1 MDLRSDQVIEEA
13 EFKNQDY
20 TGAQFSFKEI
30 DEVTF
35 TRCNFA
41 NAVFNECQFRNCRFV
56 HCDLSRV
63 QMRHSRFEDVQF
75 ENCQMVG
82 INWTEASWQKGG
94 FFRLIDFDDCTLNY
108 STFFGLKL
116 PKMKMLKCMAREVD
130 FGEADL
136 SESVFTDTDFSGAIF
151 MRTNLTKAD
160 LSGARN
166 YLINPQHN
174 TLKKTKFALPEALN
188 LLHGLDIIL
197 TDEAGKKI
205 SLD

>member
-1 MDLRSDQVIEEA
+1 MNLLNDQVIEEA

-20 TGAQFSFKEI
+20 SGAQLSFKEI
-30 DEVTF
+30 DEVIF

-41 NAVFNECQFRNCRFV
+41 NVVFNECQLRRCRFIG
-56 HCDLSRV
+56 CDLSSIQV
-63 QMRHSRFEDVQF
+63 RHSRFADIQF
-75 ENCQMVG
+75 EGCQMVG
-82 INWTEASWQKGG
+82 INWTEATWQKGG

-108 STFFGLKL
+108 SSFFGLKL
-116 PKMKMLKCMAREVD
+116 PKMKMLKCVAREVD

-151 MRTNLTKAD
+151 TRTNLTRAD
-160 LSGARN
+160 FTGARH
-166 YLINPQHN
+166 YMINPQHN

-197 TDEAGKKI
+197 TDEDGKKI